1 MTTEAESS
9 VMEKGGNSAEMA
21 TDGTI
26 KERHYKTQALW
37 PLMSAGSNNCRS
49 WAWTEFVDTVSE
61 PLLTIARM
69 RQREKARK
77 TRQKQQWASGRQ
89 EGEGF
94 SVRERESTSRR
105 VGARNQKVEKALLKI
120 LQFLV
125 QSAAREGRVLI
136 ITHHEVL

>member
-37 PLMSAGSNNCRS
+37 PLMSAGSNSCHS

-69 RQREKARK
+69 RQRGKS
-77 TRQKQQWASGRQ
+77 QKNKSETAVGIWQAGR
-89 EGEGF
+89 GG
-94 SVRERESTSRR
+94 
-105 VGARNQKVEKALLKI
+105 
-120 LQFLV
+120 LQC
-125 QSAAREGRVLI
+125 QREGINLQESRS
-136 ITHHEVL
+136 TKSES